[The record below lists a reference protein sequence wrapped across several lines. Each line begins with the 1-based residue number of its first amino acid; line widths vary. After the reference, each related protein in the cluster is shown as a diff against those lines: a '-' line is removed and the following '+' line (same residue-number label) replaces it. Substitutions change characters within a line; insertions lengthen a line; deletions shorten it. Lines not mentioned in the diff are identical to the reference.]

1 MTRHQTSRSK
11 SNNGFRNIL
20 PLLLLVLTICS
31 TNSLALPSRN
41 GVLERIRGGVKVNGR
56 GHQVHFNLPIEQQQT
71 TPSSIPSTSNSFFSS
86 LFNPKNEKS
95 KQKKREI
102 NPQSQPESDSHP
114 LSKRSRSGK
123 SRQQNRFGSSW
134 SSKSRNNRL
143 IPSNSNHRQSTFLL
157 KKDTNSSKKAATCK
171 SNKANVASS
180 SSTGNSASSS
190 SSSNASSSSSATSP
204 KTTSSSSGSGSTSSQ
219 GKVGNTKSGNGMI
232 MAGYWPEVSWW
243 KETRI
248 RRNAAEA

>member
-1 MTRHQTSRSK
+1 M
-11 SNNGFRNIL
+11 
-20 PLLLLVLTICS
+20 
-31 TNSLALPSRN
+31 
-41 GVLERIRGGVKVNGR
+41 NGR

-71 TPSSIPSTSNSFFSS
+71 TPHLPKPSTSNSFFSN

-102 NPQSQPESDSHP
+102 NSESQPESDSHP

-123 SRQQNRFGSSW
+123 SSQKVRFGSSW

-157 KKDTNSSKKAATCK
+157 RKDTNSSKKAATCK

-180 SSTGNSASSS
+180 SSSSTGNGASSS
-190 SSSNASSSSSATSP
+190 SNGNASSSSSATSP

-232 MAGYWPEVSWW
+232 MAGYWPEVS
-243 KETRI
+243 
-248 RRNAAEA
+248 